1 MKPLFITLTILFPL
15 LSISQYNKNIGSA
28 YSSGI
33 GEISIIGN
41 RQNTLGCGLGVQGI
55 SEISN
60 ISAGVINRFYLS
72 ELTTGYLSSL
82 VVFNHFNIG
91 TSFHRTGDEVF
102 NQQHFD
108 LSFSN
113 SFDNI
118 GLGIRLNY
126 NQLSAENLSNKST
139 FLFDF
144 GGAIIV
150 SKNIIFATEIRGL
163 SLSKSRNEYFAP
175 EYILVGLKYSVT
187 SSFTLH
193 CEIEKSLNHDPLIKF
208 GCSYLLKDFIELRS
222 GLIPTNKK
230 ITFGFGINL
239 SSKWVIDYGFIH
251 CISISDN
258 HAFSL
263 TKYF

>member
-1 MKPLFITLTILFPL
+1 MKLLFIILTILFPFI
-15 LSISQYNKNIGSA
+15 SISQFNKNIASA

-33 GEISIIGN
+33 GEIFIMGN
-41 RQNTLGCGLGVQGI
+41 RQNTLGCGLGVQGL
-55 SEISN
+55 SETSN
-60 ISAGVINRFYLS
+60 ISAGIINRFYLS
-72 ELTTGYLSSL
+72 ELTTGYMSSL
-82 VVFNHFNIG
+82 VLFNHFNIG
-91 TSFHRTGDEVF
+91 ASFHRTGDEVF

-113 SFDNI
+113 TFDNI

-126 NQLSAENLSNKST
+126 NQLSAENLSNKNNL
-139 FLFDF
+139 LFDF
-144 GGAIIV
+144 GGAIIL

-163 SLSKSRNEYFAP
+163 SLSKFRNKYFSSEYVL
-175 EYILVGLKYSVT
+175 IGLKYSVT
-187 SSFTLH
+187 SSFTLLS
-193 CEIEKSLNHDPLIKF
+193 EIEKSLNHDHLIKF

-222 GLIPTNKK
+222 GIIPTNKK
-230 ITFGFGINL
+230 ISFGFGINL

-251 CISISDN
+251 SISISDN